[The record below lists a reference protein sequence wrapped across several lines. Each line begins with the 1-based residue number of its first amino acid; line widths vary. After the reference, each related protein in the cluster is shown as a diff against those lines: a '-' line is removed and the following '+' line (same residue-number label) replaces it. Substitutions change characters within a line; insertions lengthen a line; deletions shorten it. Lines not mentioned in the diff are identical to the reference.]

1 MGSRI
6 WSESD
11 NHIHCHSSHD
21 VDPWHN
27 TLYHDCSHHSNS
39 CDSFCALEAKVKE
52 RATEEVVSEQEF
64 IPGIR
69 KERGPKIYKHFFT
82 T

>member
-1 MGSRI
+1 MEELRKTKQTIILFRSHQEGKIIINAIISTYVGSRI

-21 VDPWHN
+21 VDPWYN
-27 TLYHDCSHHSNS
+27 TLYHECSHHSDP

-52 RATEEVVSEQEF
+52 
-64 IPGIR
+64 
-69 KERGPKIYKHFFT
+69 
-82 T
+82 